1 MIRKRTMAGVMALL
15 IGITA
20 IEMGTPVAAGGRVS
34 FTVTPRGQNA
44 DVIRDGLHWCSLF
57 RRARNQARVDQRG
70 SGNGAA
76 VSQSGNDNVARV
88 FQRGRGHSA
97 AISQNGNN
105 NAFGIFQFGRNT
117 STAARQNGNG
127 NVDLVFEG
135 GW

>member
-1 MIRKRTMAGVMALL
+1 MIRKRTMAGVVTLL

-20 IEMGTPVAAGGRVS
+20 IEMGTPAAAGGRVS

-44 DVIRDGLHWCSLF
+44 DVIRDGLHWYSFL

-76 VSQSGNDNVARV
+76 VSQSGNDNVAGI

-97 AISQNGNN
+97 TIAQNGNN

-117 STAARQNGNG
+117 STAARQNGDG
-127 NVDLVFEG
+127 NVGLVFEG